1 MEAFPAKNVLTG
13 CEVDQLWRPLCI
25 HVHKGRRQGKEGGK
39 GRKGRQKN
47 RVKRG
52 KRERREGGKTARKRG
67 ELEINVVL
75 QV

>member
-25 HVHKGRRQGKEGGK
+25 GD
-39 GRKGRQKN
+39 
-47 RVKRG
+47 
-52 KRERREGGKTARKRG
+52 RERREKREKGKEGRWKNSEEKRRIG
-67 ELEINVVL
+67 NKCTVVL

>member
-13 CEVDQLWRPLCI
+13 CEVDQLWRSLCI
-25 HVHKGRRQGKEGGK
+25 RDRERRE
-39 GRKGRQKN
+39 
-47 RVKRG
+47 KRG
-52 KRERREGGKTARKRG
+52 ERERREGGKTARKRG